1 MLKNTGGYILIDCG
15 GTDLTKGETPQT
27 INGLYARCQEAL
39 ASGKSVLADNCKWG
53 TKPVTPIQTFL
64 IQLYEDTIVATAST
78 LQLWI
83 TNEDV
88 VTIQNM
94 VA

>member
-1 MLKNTGGYILIDCG
+1 MLKNKGGYILIDCG
-15 GTDLTKGETPQT
+15 GMDLTKGETPQT

-39 ASGKSVLADNCKWG
+39 ESGKAILADNCKWG
-53 TKPVTPIQTFL
+53 TKPVTPFSTL
-64 IQLYEDTIVATAST
+64 AIQLYDDTVVATANT
-78 LQLWI
+78 LQIWV

-88 VTIQNM
+88 VTIVNL